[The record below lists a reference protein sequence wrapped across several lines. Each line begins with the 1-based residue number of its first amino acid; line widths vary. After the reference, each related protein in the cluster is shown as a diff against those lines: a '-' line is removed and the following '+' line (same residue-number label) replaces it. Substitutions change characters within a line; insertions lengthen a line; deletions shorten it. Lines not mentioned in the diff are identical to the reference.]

1 MIRWLIAV
9 LLSCSFSTAAIA
21 ASAVTGPEVYGFR
34 VEKIS
39 KDDDAYRQGNIYL
52 LTGPDG
58 QGFKWSGC
66 YCETGTG
73 QEIKPA
79 HIIVCTE

>member
-52 LTGPDG
+52 LIGPDG
-58 QGFKWSGC
+58 REQ
-66 YCETGTG
+66 Y
-73 QEIKPA
+73 
-79 HIIVCTE
+79 IIVRDLSGAVAIVKREPVRK

>member
-39 KDDDAYRQGNIYL
+39 KDDDAYRQVLEYRGL
-52 LTGPDG
+52 WRKT
-58 QGFKWSGC
+58 
-66 YCETGTG
+66 
-73 QEIKPA
+73 
-79 HIIVCTE
+79 